1 MPVTAYNLYEFNQG
15 LIGLGY
21 DQQTRAQVENYL
33 ISHGYS
39 ADTSPTA
46 PTDILVPT
54 NVMITG
60 GRTFTEN
67 TSLNPSLSYILDPG
81 ATTMTLTGTT
91 SVGISLADGDI
102 KLIMDNSGNDTVY
115 TGSGSDTI
123 DGHLSSGN
131 DTLFASGAGHATITG
146 GFGANSIIALG
157 DQGPTGVGPGGGGG
171 ELISGS
177 HSGGPGSLLVD
188 TGAPGTYTIQGGA
201 GADTLYASNAAGDT
215 LIAGGTSTGLA
226 GSGNEVRAFTGN
238 NLLEAADSL
247 GSGAFNSLQAG
258 AGNDTLDASNSS
270 FFQALYS
277 GTGNSTLDGGSYTS
291 NGTAYGEYF
300 GIFNQ
305 GNGHDTIT
313 INSGAGPGVVNVD
326 MTNFGGGTGAAYAS
340 SDVTSGLPAGGSTAS
355 AVTLTFG
362 SGQTIDVNT
371 HGGNT
376 INLEFTDKTV
386 SYLG

>member
-1 MPVTAYNLYEFNQG
+1 MAVTAYNLYEFNQG

-39 ADTSPTA
+39 ANTSPTA

-60 GRTFTEN
+60 GRNFTVD
-67 TSLNPSLSYILDPG
+67 TSANPSLSYILDPG
-81 ATTMTLTGTT
+81 ATTMTLTGST
-91 SVGISLADGDI
+91 SVGISLASGSID
-102 KLIMDNSGNDTVY
+102 LIMKDSGNDTVY

-123 DGHLSSGN
+123 NASLSTGN
-131 DTLFASGAGHATITG
+131 DTLYASGGGDATITG
-146 GFGANSIIALG
+146 GSGADSLIALNN
-157 DQGPTGVGPGGGGG
+157 QGPTGVGPGGGGG

-188 TGAPGTYTIQGGA
+188 TGAVGTYTLQGGA

-215 LIAGGTSTGLA
+215 LIAGGTDTGLA
-226 GSGNEVRAFTGN
+226 GSGNEMWGFTGN

-247 GSGAFNSLQAG
+247 GSGAFNSMQAG

-300 GIFNQ
+300 GIYNQ
-305 GNGHDTIT
+305 GNGHDTVT
-313 INSGAGPGVVNVD
+313 INSAAGPGVVNVD
-326 MTNFGGGTGAAYAS
+326 MTDFGGGTGAAYSS
-340 SDVTSGLPAGGSTAS
+340 SDVTSPLPPAGSDPT
-355 AVTLTFG
+355 VTLTFN
-362 SGQTIDVNT
+362 SGQTIDINT
-371 HGGNT
+371 NSGNT
-376 INLEFTDKTV
+376 VNLEFTDKTV
-386 SYLG
+386 SYTG